1 MLIKGDRE
9 ITCFGKKS
17 WQLVSGR
24 CKFQTQM
31 LLLCN
36 LLICHIEG
44 YSARVSPFV
53 SVWDLFPMRWAL
65 SSDSPVDWFTHKLRL
80 GSCPLRTGS
89 IAQDKNCLDHRKENV
104 TLRNHSHCGNHGSYS
119 TESRASQPSI
129 HHQPKRCLQFLVPVI
144 EDMCY
149 FANSTDGKW
158 LIVLPLWSLGNER
171 EKEWGKE
178 GGQTFSFSYVNNS
191 KWLSVRREWP

>member
-1 MLIKGDRE
+1 MSSE
-9 ITCFGKKS
+9 
-17 WQLVSGR
+17 
-24 CKFQTQM
+24 
-31 LLLCN
+31 
-36 LLICHIEG
+36 
-44 YSARVSPFV
+44 
-53 SVWDLFPMRWAL
+53 L
-65 SSDSPVDWFTHKLRL
+65 SSPVDWFTHKLRL

-89 IAQDKNCLDHRKENV
+89 IAQDKNYLDHRKENV
-104 TLRNHSHCGNHGSYS
+104 TLRNHSHWVATMVPHIQQRVGP
-119 TESRASQPSI
+119 ASQPI

-191 KWLSVRREWP
+191 KMIKRKERMAVEYKMLCVKFTSTRSVNSTVVY